1 MGNKKTSSDWKNIAR
16 VTLKKHSSVVVLLA
30 IVILASCISDVFL
43 TKNNILNVLR
53 QITANGILSILSPTS
68 MRQHPKEHHTYRK
81 HRISYHLFFSLIPP
95 SPPDRKPEPHNLPSS
110 ISQSIPVQE
119 PHAYHPC
126 RARMPVPIKLWSCL
140 PNHH

>member
-53 QITANGILSILSPTS
+53 QITANGILSIGLLMVIMTGGMDISIGSLVGVTS
-68 MRQHPKEHHTYRK
+68 V
-81 HRISYHLFFSLIPP
+81 FFTSLII
-95 SPPDRKPEPHNLPSS
+95 NL
-110 ISQSIPVQE
+110 V
-119 PHAYHPC
+119 
-126 RARMPVPIKLWSCL
+126 
-140 PNHH
+140 

>member
-1 MGNKKTSSDWKNIAR
+1 MGSVDVATRKKQREKR
-16 VTLKKHSSVVVLLA
+16 EEKKRGKEGLVQYFDYSLLA

-68 MRQHPKEHHTYRK
+68 MRQRPKEHHTYRK

-126 RARMPVPIKLWSCL
+126 RA
-140 PNHH
+140 